1 MGYKQTDNPFTKL
14 GDSFTNPKRVTR
26 NNKALEWNAVG
37 FEDIINKTADGA
49 EVISEESSENKTGNQ
64 NEGKIPKGKQGQDG
78 INAST
83 VKKID
88 DHNRVTE
95 LKESSTDW
103 RKDRKAR
110 KSDQRKNRQ
119 AIRRLERGERK
130 GELSDEAK
138 QDLEDAKE
146 RRAFHDTQNTKG
158 LDKAEQE
165 GKFQKSY
172 KLKKD
177 LDEINRQIENDPDL
191 IAEQKEEDRRV
202 QKEVR
207 DRQKRMDDEDYNQ
220 YMKDNPELQNYNIGP
235 TLGSKKGAG
244 MYKQNNMENMK
255 YGEKH
260 LKSKGSAFPMVAQQP
275 QVDPYGQPQPPA
287 NRAGRGAESNQ
298 LTNDP
303 NINQPMNKV
312 ANSTFNTNERFAN
325 IASSA
330 GQMDPQPMQPQH
342 KYGHVPAYGQPSKE
356 LVGNQHKLPEHLKAK
371 IESAPGM
378 YETADKL
385 AKGSKKDIYKNL
397 PGKDD
402 SMKPIEEGSVK
413 VSKEAPGMYNQ
424 DGPSSFKGLVSKL
437 ESEGKSKEAAT
448 KIAGKVANM
457 KMKGAGSGPTAA
469 QKARMKGPG
478 MHGDHAHTKVTS
490 KNLKSAEKDDAA
502 HMDYLKRDINYDAKH
517 GGSKKQMLNDEKHI
531 SKLAGDLKYDHKHHG
546 RKYDNV

>member
-103 RKDRKAR
+103 KKDKKAR

-146 RRAFHDTQNTKG
+146 RRAFYDTQSTKG

-177 LDEINRQIENDPDL
+177 LDAINRQMENDPDL
-191 IAEQKEEDRRV
+191 
-202 QKEVR
+202 
-207 DRQKRMDDEDYNQ
+207 
-220 YMKDNPELQNYNIGP
+220 
-235 TLGSKKGAG
+235 
-244 MYKQNNMENMK
+244 
-255 YGEKH
+255 
-260 LKSKGSAFPMVAQQP
+260 
-275 QVDPYGQPQPPA
+275 
-287 NRAGRGAESNQ
+287 
-298 LTNDP
+298 
-303 NINQPMNKV
+303 
-312 ANSTFNTNERFAN
+312 
-325 IASSA
+325 
-330 GQMDPQPMQPQH
+330 
-342 KYGHVPAYGQPSKE
+342 
-356 LVGNQHKLPEHLKAK
+356 KA
-371 IESAPGM
+371 
-378 YETADKL
+378 D
-385 AKGSKKDIYKNL
+385 
-397 PGKDD
+397 
-402 SMKPIEEGSVK
+402 
-413 VSKEAPGMYNQ
+413 Q
-424 DGPSSFKGLVSKL
+424 
-437 ESEGKSKEAAT
+437 
-448 KIAGKVANM
+448 
-457 KMKGAGSGPTAA
+457 
-469 QKARMKGPG
+469 
-478 MHGDHAHTKVTS
+478 
-490 KNLKSAEKDDAA
+490 
-502 HMDYLKRDINYDAKH
+502 
-517 GGSKKQMLNDEKHI
+517 
-531 SKLAGDLKYDHKHHG
+531 
-546 RKYDNV
+546 

>member
-1 MGYKQTDNPFTKL
+1 M
-14 GDSFTNPKRVTR
+14 
-26 NNKALEWNAVG
+26 
-37 FEDIINKTADGA
+37 
-49 EVISEESSENKTGNQ
+49 
-64 NEGKIPKGKQGQDG
+64 
-78 INAST
+78 
-83 VKKID
+83 
-88 DHNRVTE
+88 
-95 LKESSTDW
+95 
-103 RKDRKAR
+103 
-110 KSDQRKNRQ
+110 
-119 AIRRLERGERK
+119 
-130 GELSDEAK
+130 
-138 QDLEDAKE
+138 
-146 RRAFHDTQNTKG
+146 
-158 LDKAEQE
+158 
-165 GKFQKSY
+165 
-172 KLKKD
+172 
-177 LDEINRQIENDPDL
+177 
-191 IAEQKEEDRRV
+191 
-202 QKEVR
+202 R
-207 DRQKRMDDEDYNQ
+207 D
-220 YMKDNPELQNYNIGP
+220 IGP
-235 TLGSKKGAG
+235 NLGNKGVG

-260 LKSKGSAFPMVAQQP
+260 LKSKGSAFPMIAQQP

-303 NINQPMNKV
+303 NINQPMNKI
-312 ANSTFNTNERFAN
+312 ANSTFNTNERFSN

-371 IESAPGM
+371 IE
-378 YETADKL
+378 
-385 AKGSKKDIYKNL
+385 
-397 PGKDD
+397 
-402 SMKPIEEGSVK
+402 
-413 VSKEAPGMYNQ
+413 EAPGMYNQ

-437 ESEGKSKEAAT
+437 ESEGKSKEDAT